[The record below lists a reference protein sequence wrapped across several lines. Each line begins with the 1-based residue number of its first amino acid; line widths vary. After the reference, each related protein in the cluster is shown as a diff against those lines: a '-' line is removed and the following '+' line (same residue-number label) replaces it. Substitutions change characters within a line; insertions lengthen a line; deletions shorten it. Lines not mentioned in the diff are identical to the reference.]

1 MTFFHVLSCVAGVT
15 LACLALAAA
24 GGAGAAS
31 ASESLAGPPPI
42 DYFTRDDL
50 IGSLRIAPDGRHY
63 AMPVGNL
70 DSSGLLVV
78 EVDSGRVVGGVRAR
92 SDGLIV
98 QVDWVTNE
106 RLVFQ
111 IAERVRG
118 AAYVG
123 GTGEIYAMDFD
134 GSSQRLLFG
143 VRAGR
148 PASFGRAQANR
159 ARTRFADGTLVST
172 LPQQPRHILISE
184 QPWRASGGYWRLDR
198 DAHPRLL
205 RLDVRTGR
213 SSVLGSVPLAAAQ
226 VLADHAD
233 RPRFAFGYDSEGS
246 FRAGWRPEPDGSW
259 ELFELA
265 DFHPDSV
272 APEFLT
278 PDDAQLY
285 FTGVG
290 HGRSL
295 RALYRLHLGD
305 GVVEQVYG
313 HRRFDVE
320 EVVLDPAGRE
330 VIGVRIEAEQPEY
343 AWFDLHHPA
352 VALYRGLEQAF
363 PGQALR
369 VTSVTP
375 DGRKL
380 TLFVHSDVNPGDYFL
395 FNTKTRE
402 ARHLQ
407 SARVW
412 VDPALGRPQQ
422 SVWFDARD
430 NVAVH
435 GYVTLPDD
443 GEGPFPLILMP
454 HGGPHGVRDRWAFDW
469 QAQLFA
475 SRGFAVLQVNF
486 RGSSGYGRDFE
497 RAGFGE
503 WGGRIQD
510 DLEDAVTWAVA
521 EGIAAPGRICAV
533 GTSFGAYSAVMQLI
547 RAPAHY
553 ACAVAHAGVYDLD
566 LLSSTGDIP
575 LYRGGRSYLEEAL
588 GANRNLRRQ
597 HSPVHR
603 VEAITAPLLLIHG
616 ERDWRADVA
625 HADALR
631 AALDAAGKPYEWLG
645 LEGEGHG
652 VFDET
657 TRQSVFRHILSFL
670 EQHLVAGERVEP
682 LQATES

>member
-1 MTFFHVLSCVAGVT
+1 MIIRYVLLRLAGLL
-15 LACLALAAA
+15 LACFALAAMSDA
-24 GGAGAAS
+24 PW
-31 ASESLAGPPPI
+31 ASEPRAAPPPI

-78 EVDSGRVVGGVRAR
+78 EVDSGNIVGGVRAR

-98 QVDWVTNE
+98 RVDWVTNE

-118 AAYVG
+118 AAYAG
-123 GTGEIYAMDFD
+123 GTGEIYGMDLD
-134 GSSQRLLFG
+134 GSSQRVLFG
-143 VRAGR
+143 ARAGQR
-148 PASFGRAQANR
+148 GTGGRAQASR
-159 ARTRFADGTLVST
+159 ARTRFASGTLVST
-172 LPQQPRHILISE
+172 LPQQPRHILIAE
-184 QPWRASGGYWRLDR
+184 QPWRVSGGYWRLDR

-205 RLDVRTGR
+205 RLDVRSGR
-213 SSVLGSVPLAAAQ
+213 SGVLGSVPLAAAQ
-226 VLADHAD
+226 VLADHAH
-233 RPRFAFGYDSEGS
+233 RPRFAFGFDAEGA

-259 ELFELA
+259 ELLELA

-278 PDDAQLY
+278 PDDANLY

-290 HGRSL
+290 QGRSL
-295 RALYRLHLGD
+295 RALYRLRLDAGE
-305 GVVEQVYG
+305 VEQVYS
-313 HRRFDVE
+313 HPRFDVDAI
-320 EVVLDPAGRE
+320 VLDPVGRE
-330 VIGVRIEAEQPEY
+330 VVGVRVEAERPEHE
-343 AWFDLHHPA
+343 WFDLHHPA

-369 VTSVTP
+369 VTSATA

-380 TLFVHSDVNPGDYFL
+380 TLFVHSDVNPGDYYL
-395 FNTKTRE
+395 FDTETRE

-407 SARVW
+407 SARAW
-412 VDPALGRPQQ
+412 VDPALGHPKH
-422 SVWFDARD
+422 SVWFESRD
-430 NVAVH
+430 HVPLH
-435 GYVTLPDD
+435 GYVTFPDG
-443 GEGPFPLILMP
+443 GEGPFPLVVMP
-454 HGGPHGVRDRWAFDW
+454 HGGPHGVRDQWGFDW
-469 QAQLFA
+469 ETQLLA

-486 RGSSGYGRDFE
+486 RGSSGYGRDFI

-510 DLEDAVTWAVA
+510 DVEDAVQWALA
-521 EGIAAPGRICAV
+521 EGIAEAGRVCVV

-547 RAPAHY
+547 RAPELY
-553 ACAVAHAGVYDLD
+553 ACAVAHAGVYDLE

-588 GANRNLRRQ
+588 GEDLDRRRQ
-597 HSPVHR
+597 HSPIHR
-603 VEAITAPLLLIHG
+603 VEAIAAPLLLIHG

-631 AALDAAGKPYEWLG
+631 AALDAAGKPYEWMA

-652 VFDET
+652 VFDES
-657 TRQSVFRHILSFL
+657 TRRDVYQRILGFL
-670 EQHLVAGERVEP
+670 EQQIAGDQTAPSERAAP
-682 LQATES
+682 